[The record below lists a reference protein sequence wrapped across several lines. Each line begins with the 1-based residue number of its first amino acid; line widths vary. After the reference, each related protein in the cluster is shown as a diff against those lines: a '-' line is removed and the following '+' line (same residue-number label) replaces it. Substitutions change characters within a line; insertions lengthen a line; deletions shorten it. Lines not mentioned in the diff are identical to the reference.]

1 MVVRIPTIDV
11 GGQIGQGF
19 GQAGA
24 GLAENIY
31 LKRQLEGLQDELR
44 DSPNRTGIDLYNML
58 NQRLGNT
65 PKGRA
70 LADRLLPLL
79 QESAAQM
86 PMPQKGRPRGMTSQ
100 GFAGGAQPVPVTGE
114 TTEQPLVNPLAP
126 PPVQGV
132 AQQQVRQ
139 DNALLPETKNKRPS
153 FDDLVYEPEALQTG
167 DREDLRQYYSA
178 PPVLDQARRQA
189 RVQELLSGG
198 RAKTVE
204 AANAIAEKEF
214 ESDFAEFNRKRDQ
227 FNQQEVRLNDT
238 LSQFTPRF
246 ESVAGDLYGG
256 TDEEFA
262 NGSRLIAQYY
272 ALQEDAN
279 GNPLHSPREAAELA
293 MKDVRQMSNALKK
306 VQAIN
311 PLSLPEV
318 SSENIKKRKFDA
330 LKPAVSMA
338 KKFGMQDY
346 LRNQIVAN
354 HVLSPSEASAQLFK
368 PSKEVIEGIESIKG
382 RKPEG
387 FDEWIDVAQE
397 RPIPANEEQ
406 ISQAAEIIKNIDPN
420 QSLVVVRALL
430 HDKGFDEGSFNSAYE
445 QAIESGWKPSKFQER
460 EYLNHL
466 GRPVRYSLSDYW
478 NGRTRGFKDFITN
491 YIFREKN

>member
-11 GGQIGQGF
+11 GGQIGQGL

-24 GLAENIY
+24 GFAENMY
-31 LKRQLEGLQDELR
+31 LKSQLEGLQNELR
-44 DSPNRTGIDLYNML
+44 DTPSRTGIDLYNML

-70 LADRLLPLL
+70 LADKLFPIL

-86 PMPQKGRPRGMTSQ
+86 PMPQQERPGMTSQ
-100 GFAGGAQPVPVTGE
+100 GFTGGAQPVPVTGE
-114 TTEQPLVNPLAP
+114 TTEQPLVSPLAP
-126 PPVQGV
+126 PPPQGV
-132 AQQQVRQ
+132 AQEQVRQ
-139 DNALLPETKNKRPS
+139 DNAVLPETKKARPS
-153 FDDLVYEPEALQTG
+153 FDDLVYEPESLVTG
-167 DREDLRQYYSA
+167 DRGDLKEYYSA
-178 PPVLDQARRQA
+178 PPVLDQARRQS
-189 RVQELLSGG
+189 RVQELLSSG

-204 AANAIAEKEF
+204 SANAIAEKEF
-214 ESDFAEFNRKRDQ
+214 ESDLSEFNRKRDQ

-279 GNPLHSPREAAELA
+279 GNPVHSPREAAELA
-293 MKDVRQMSNALKK
+293 MKDVRQMSNVLKK

-330 LKPAVSMA
+330 LKPAVAMA
-338 KKFGMQDY
+338 KKYGMQDY

-354 HVLSPSEASAQLFK
+354 HILSPSEASAQLFK
-368 PSKEVIEGIESIKG
+368 PSKELIKGIDSIKR
-382 RKPEG
+382 RKPKS
-387 FDEWIDVAQE
+387 FNEWIDVGQGGILSADQD
-397 RPIPANEEQ
+397 Q
-406 ISQAAEIIKNIDPN
+406 ISQAAEVIKNIDPN

-445 QAIESGWKPSKFQER
+445 QAIESGWEPSRFQER

-478 NGRTRGFKDFITN
+478 SGKTRGFRDFLNN